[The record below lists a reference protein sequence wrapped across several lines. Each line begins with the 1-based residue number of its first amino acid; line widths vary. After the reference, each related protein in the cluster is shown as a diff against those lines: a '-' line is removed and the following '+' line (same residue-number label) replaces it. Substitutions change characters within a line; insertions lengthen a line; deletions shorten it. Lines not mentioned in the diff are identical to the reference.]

1 MGDLDN
7 AREPA
12 SGRNGDY
19 RPTEASDY
27 DTLLP
32 IQYYESVAGGHSLS
46 GEFKLFF
53 AILEDALRC
62 YVRAK
67 NCRSAARRAEF
78 IDARAWFSARGTP
91 HVFAFESVCAFL
103 NINPECLRARL
114 EFLQPSDLP
123 LKQFHTRCRQL
134 GRPPSHPRR
143 SVQTAAPAPQ
153 PYAQASSGSAAA
165 RSESSP
171 SDRSDV

>member
-1 MGDLDN
+1 MGD
-7 AREPA
+7 RENSRGPA
-12 SGRNGDY
+12 AGRNGDHQ
-19 RPTEASDY
+19 PTEPSDY

-32 IQYYESVAGGHSLS
+32 IQYYESVAGGHSPS

-78 IDARAWFSARGTP
+78 IDARAWFFTRGAP

-103 NINPECLRARL
+103 NINPDCLRARL
-114 EFLQPSDLP
+114 KSLAPSDLP
-123 LKQFHTRCRQL
+123 MKQFHTRRRQL
-134 GRPPSHPRR
+134 VRPPSHPRGCRPTQAR
-143 SVQTAAPAPQ
+143 SGLPDG
-153 PYAQASSGSAAA
+153 QASSGA
-165 RSESSP
+165 EPTQTDSS
-171 SDRSDV
+171 R